1 MKNRHEVA
9 KRLDKVM
16 DDWRKVNEEFR
27 KTPLNDYIFHRLK
40 ELEVEVYTLR
50 WVLEEI

>member
-1 MKNRHEVA
+1 MRNRHEIA

-16 DDWRKVNEEFR
+16 ADWRKVNEDYR
-27 KTPLNDYIFHRLK
+27 KAPLNNDIFHRLK